1 MVFHN
6 KALFKII
13 GDMSQKELDHLL
25 QMPLFVN
32 NDKSICMSLMTA
44 AQSRYSDMVIG
55 QAFKLDRQE
64 PKNNAESKTTENV
77 GAKDQTNLSARSTV
91 SDKIL
96 SFQRNEVIFDNRECI
111 VLNIRDL
118 TDQES
123 SFASRAK
130 IKQLNDVIEMQASE
144 IKDSLIEI
152 KRKSGQII

>member
-1 MVFHN
+1 M
-6 KALFKII
+6 
-13 GDMSQKELDHLL
+13 
-25 QMPLFVN
+25 
-32 NDKSICMSLMTA
+32 
-44 AQSRYSDMVIG
+44 
-55 QAFKLDRQE
+55 
-64 PKNNAESKTTENV
+64 
-77 GAKDQTNLSARSTV
+77 V

-96 SFQRNEVIFDNRECI
+96 SFQRNEVIFENRECI

-152 KRKSGQII
+152 KRKSG